1 MMELIISQ
9 IINGFVWGWILALIA
24 IGLTLIFGQL
34 QIVNIAHGALYTLGA
49 VGAYYCFHRLGS
61 WGWSLVVAP
70 LALTVIGLLIYVT
83 TLRFTVGKPPIVTVI
98 ITFGLMFILDQTI
111 MLTYGGVPRMI
122 PNPIPYNF
130 DLGTGQYPGY
140 RVFCAF
146 FSFLVIGGLIVFL
159 NKTRYGLWIRATNQ
173 DHETAMAM
181 GIPVQRV
188 FGFVFCLG
196 SALAGLGGVL
206 ASPIVSVS
214 FNMGH
219 NIGVDAFIV
228 VIMAGFGSI
237 IGTVAA
243 SLIIAI
249 ITGVAA
255 AFVDPVMAK
264 VIGMA
269 VMVTVLFFRPEGL
282 FGEQ

>member
-1 MMELIISQ
+1 MLELIFSQ
-9 IINGFVWGWILALIA
+9 TVNGFVWGWILALIA

-49 VGAYYCFHRLGS
+49 VGAYYCLRLPGG
-61 WGWSLVVAP
+61 WGWSLAIMPVA
-70 LALTVIGLLIYVT
+70 LAVIGLIIYT
-83 TLRFTVGKPPIVTVI
+83 LTLRFSVGKPPIVTVI
-98 ITFGLMFILDQTI
+98 VTFGLMFILEQTI

-122 PNPIPYNF
+122 PNPLPYSF
-130 DLGTGQYPGY
+130 GLGRGQYPYY
-140 RVFCAF
+140 RVFCAV
-146 FSFLVIGGLIVFL
+146 FSALVIGALMVFL
-159 NKTRYGLWIRATNQ
+159 KKTRYGLWIRATNQ

-181 GIPVQRV
+181 GIPVPRV
-188 FGFVFCLG
+188 FALVFCLG

-237 IGTVAA
+237 VGTVAA

-249 ITGVAA
+249 ITGVSA

-264 VIGMA
+264 VIGML
-269 VMVTVLFFRPEGL
+269 VMLTVLFIRPQGL

>member
-1 MMELIISQ
+1 MFELIISQ
-9 IINGFVWGWILALIA
+9 MVNGFVWGWILALIA

-49 VGAYYCFHRLGS
+49 VGAYYCVNNLGG
-61 WGWSLVVAP
+61 WGWSLIVSP
-70 LALTVIGLLIYVT
+70 LALAAAGLIIYGAAI
-83 TLRFTVGKPPIVTVI
+83 RFSVGKPPIVTVI
-98 ITFGLMFILDQTI
+98 ITFGLMFIMDQTM
-111 MLTYGGVPRMI
+111 MLTFGGVPRMI

-140 RVFCAF
+140 RVFCAV
-146 FSFLVIGGLIVFL
+146 FSFVVISGLILFL
-159 NKTRYGLWIRATNQ
+159 KKTRYGLWIRATNQ

-188 FGFVFCLG
+188 FALVFCLG

-237 IGTVAA
+237 VGTVAA

-249 ITGVAA
+249 ITGVSA
-255 AFVDPVMAK
+255 AFVDPVAAK
-264 VIGMA
+264 VIGMG